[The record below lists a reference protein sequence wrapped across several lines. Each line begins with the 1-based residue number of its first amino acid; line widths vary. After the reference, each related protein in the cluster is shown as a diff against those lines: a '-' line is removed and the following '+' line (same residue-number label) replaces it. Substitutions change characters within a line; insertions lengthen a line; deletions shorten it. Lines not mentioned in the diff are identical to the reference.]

1 MADITMKQN
10 DTRQPLTRNLR
21 QTVDGVTSLLP
32 LSTASKVMLYFRPS
46 GGSIPVVSASCV
58 IASAAGG
65 VVRHDWLTAET
76 ATVGLYDA
84 EFEITWSDA
93 GVETVPND
101 GYFSIEFVD
110 DIGP

>member
-10 DTRQPLTRNLR
+10 DTRPALYRSLGQTVNDVASYIPLTAASR
-21 QTVDGVTSLLP
+21 VT
-32 LSTASKVMLYFRPS
+32 MYFRNAAKTY
-46 GGSIPVVSASCV
+46 VMVASCV

-65 VVRHDWLTAET
+65 VARHDWVAAES
-76 ATVGLYDA
+76 ATTGIYEA
-84 EFEITWSDA
+84 EFEILWNDA
-93 GVETVPND
+93 TIETVPND

>member
-1 MADITMKQN
+1 MADVTMKQN
-10 DTRQPLTRNLR
+10 DTRQPLVRNLR
-21 QTVDGVTSLLP
+21 QTVDGVAGVIALT
-32 LSTASKVMLYFRPS
+32 TASKVDLHFRPANAAYKVS
-46 GGSIPVVSASCV
+46 GTCL

-65 VVRHDWLTAET
+65 VVQHNWIVTET
-76 ATVGLYDA
+76 ATVGLFDA
-84 EFEITWSDA
+84 EFEITWNDG